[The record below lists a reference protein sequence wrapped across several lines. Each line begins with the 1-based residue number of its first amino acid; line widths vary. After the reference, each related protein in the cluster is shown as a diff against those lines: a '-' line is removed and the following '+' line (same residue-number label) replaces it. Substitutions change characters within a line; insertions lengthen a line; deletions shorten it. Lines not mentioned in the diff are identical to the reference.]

1 MEATAVSVPS
11 QSEQQ
16 GWPLYKFWRPHTHS
30 YPFPSKA
37 KKKKKKSTSGTDTTI
52 VALGHYVN
60 RVYSTTV

>member
-16 GWPLYKFWRPHTHS
+16 GWPLYKFWRPRTHS
-30 YPFPSKA
+30 YPFPSKT
-37 KKKKKKSTSGTDTTI
+37 KKKNTSGTDTTI